1 MRNQNIDQG
10 WQFNHGTY
18 EGLYSAPKEKE
29 NRIVNLP
36 HDYMIESDPT
46 ESAAAGPASGYYTA
60 GVACYTKYIMI
71 PEEWENEEIYLHFD
85 GVMLNATVDINGGK
99 AALQHNGYIPFS
111 VNITPYIYF
120 GKKNRVTV
128 TVNPSMQPNSRWYS
142 GAGIFRSVELCHFP
156 KVHIANDGIFGYT
169 KSIDYDKQGKPEYAY
184 LETAVEVQN
193 ETLENKIAVVE
204 VFLTKD
210 GSDEILITRKQK
222 IQINPNTTET
232 AHLKLTVENPCLW
245 DIDTPE
251 LYKLHARVT
260 DVGIFKTHFVPADQT
275 TSDETSVL
283 FGIKTVTADVNHG
296 LRINGKTVKLKGGC
310 IHHDNGMLG
319 AVSLYDSEYRK
330 LSVLKSIGFNA
341 IRTTHNPPSSALME
355 ACDRIGMYVFDEAFD
370 AWGIMKQPGDYNL
383 FFDTDWE
390 KDLTAFI
397 KRDRNHPSVIIWST
411 GNEITERGGLN
422 NGYTVATR
430 LAETVKGL
438 DPSRPVSNGIC
449 SFWCGLDD
457 ELTEE
462 NMKNIMGEA
471 ADENG
476 SLQNEDGNAS
486 AQNVG
491 ESGSVQNVNESS
503 SLQNAD
509 GGKDDT
515 SWEEYSEAFTNGLDI
530 VGYNYMEDKYPL
542 DHEMFPER
550 VILGSENYPNEIG
563 IRWPMVES
571 TPYVIGDFTWT
582 AYDYI
587 GEAGIGKSVF
597 LDADDPLL
605 KEGPYALMSHT
616 SSYSWRLA
624 NDADV
629 DINGRILPQ
638 GAYRSVVWGSKE
650 TYLYSYDPSVFGK
663 TELISRWGFTDVKKS
678 WNWKN
683 AENSSVQVAV
693 FSNGNTVEILQNGAS
708 VATCKAGERLAAGLP
723 KSFLFDVKYV
733 PGKLEAVSY
742 KDGEILSRDTL
753 ETTGA
758 AKKIQLHP
766 EKTTLTADGHSAVYV
781 GIELVDEE
789 GRHVPD
795 EDIKVTGSIVTTAN
809 CENSVSDGLAKTAET
824 SARSAAYLAAFG
836 SANPVTAEN
845 YTKGTFTTYKGYA
858 MAIIRG
864 GYAAGSCTL
873 KISAEGL
880 EDAAVTLNITEMT
893 K

>member
-1 MRNQNIDQG
+1 M
-10 WQFNHGTY
+10 
-18 EGLYSAPKEKE
+18 
-29 NRIVNLP
+29 
-36 HDYMIESDPT
+36 
-46 ESAAAGPASGYYTA
+46 
-60 GVACYTKYIMI
+60 
-71 PEEWENEEIYLHFD
+71 
-85 GVMLNATVDINGGK
+85 
-99 AALQHNGYIPFS
+99 
-111 VNITPYIYF
+111 
-120 GKKNRVTV
+120 
-128 TVNPSMQPNSRWYS
+128 
-142 GAGIFRSVELCHFP
+142 
-156 KVHIANDGIFGYT
+156 
-169 KSIDYDKQGKPEYAY
+169 
-184 LETAVEVQN
+184 
-193 ETLENKIAVVE
+193 
-204 VFLTKD
+204 
-210 GSDEILITRKQK
+210 
-222 IQINPNTTET
+222 
-232 AHLKLTVENPCLW
+232 
-245 DIDTPE
+245 
-251 LYKLHARVT
+251 
-260 DVGIFKTHFVPADQT
+260 
-275 TSDETSVL
+275 
-283 FGIKTVTADVNHG
+283 
-296 LRINGKTVKLKGGC
+296 KLKGGC

-462 NMKNIMGEA
+462 NMKKIMGEA

-605 KEGPYALMSHT
+605 KEGP
-616 SSYSWRLA
+616 
-624 NDADV
+624 
-629 DINGRILPQ
+629 
-638 GAYRSVVWGSKE
+638 
-650 TYLYSYDPSVFGK
+650 
-663 TELISRWGFTDVKKS
+663 
-678 WNWKN
+678 
-683 AENSSVQVAV
+683 
-693 FSNGNTVEILQNGAS
+693 
-708 VATCKAGERLAAGLP
+708 
-723 KSFLFDVKYV
+723 
-733 PGKLEAVSY
+733 
-742 KDGEILSRDTL
+742 
-753 ETTGA
+753 
-758 AKKIQLHP
+758 
-766 EKTTLTADGHSAVYV
+766 
-781 GIELVDEE
+781 
-789 GRHVPD
+789 
-795 EDIKVTGSIVTTAN
+795 
-809 CENSVSDGLAKTAET
+809 
-824 SARSAAYLAAFG
+824 
-836 SANPVTAEN
+836 
-845 YTKGTFTTYKGYA
+845 
-858 MAIIRG
+858 
-864 GYAAGSCTL
+864 
-873 KISAEGL
+873 
-880 EDAAVTLNITEMT
+880 
-893 K
+893 